1 MRRNNAEQIGRLIR
15 EYLREESLETPLNE
29 CRLVAA
35 WPEVTGPA
43 ITSYTRELYI
53 KNQVLYVY
61 LTSAALRQELMMSRI
76 PVMEALVF
84 ITIVTVISV
93 ELYMNIKQ
101 PLFTDPVHP
110 MYPVYMLV
118 RVFYIMFLMGCVLGC
133 FLER

>member
-1 MRRNNAEQIGRLIR
+1 MERL
-15 EYLREESLETPLNE
+15 
-29 CRLVAA
+29 
-35 WPEVTGPA
+35 
-43 ITSYTRELYI
+43 
-53 KNQVLYVY
+53 KQQ
-61 LTSAALRQELMMSRI
+61 LRQELMMSRI

-101 PLFTDPVHP
+101 PLFTGPVHP

-133 FLER
+133 FFERKMLRLLSHGPDPLTRLILIILIIGSVRGCSRRPAD

>member
-1 MRRNNAEQIGRLIR
+1 MERL
-15 EYLREESLETPLNE
+15 
-29 CRLVAA
+29 
-35 WPEVTGPA
+35 
-43 ITSYTRELYI
+43 
-53 KNQVLYVY
+53 KQQ
-61 LTSAALRQELMMSRI
+61 LRQELMMSRI

-118 RVFYIMFLMGCVLGC
+118 RVFYMMFLWDVFWDAFLRGRCSGFLSHGPDPLTRLILIILIIGSVRGCS
-133 FLER
+133 RRPAD

>member
-53 KNQVLYVY
+53 KTHVLYVF
-61 LTSAALRQELMMSRI
+61 LTSAALRQELFLRRGI
-76 PVMEALVF
+76 
-84 ITIVTVISV
+84 
-93 ELYMNIKQ
+93 
-101 PLFTDPVHP
+101 
-110 MYPVYMLV
+110 LV
-118 RVFYIMFLMGCVLGC
+118 RNLNDRVGAQVITDIVF
-133 FLER
+133 R